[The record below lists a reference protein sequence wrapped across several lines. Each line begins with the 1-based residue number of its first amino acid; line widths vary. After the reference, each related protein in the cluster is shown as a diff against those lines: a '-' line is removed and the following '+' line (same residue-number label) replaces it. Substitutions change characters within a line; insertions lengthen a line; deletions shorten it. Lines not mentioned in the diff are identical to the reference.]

1 MPKLLRAIQPN
12 AGVRAYYRRRL
23 KRELEAMQRSI
34 AYWLEAA
41 YKAREGEI
49 VQDASPTNDILSRF
63 KALQRRWLRRW
74 NWLASW
80 LPQRVIDRTERTTT
94 VSMAEAFK
102 AAGFTVKMDN
112 SRVFNSVTQALIAEN
127 VALIKSIPQQYLSDV
142 EGIVTR
148 GVSMGK
154 DLHYITEEL
163 HKRYDITRRR
173 AAFIARD
180 QMDKASMSIQKARDE
195 QLGITE
201 GIWVH
206 LPGQK
211 TSRATHIAMNGK
223 RFPLQGPN
231 AGLYDS
237 AVKKNV
243 MPAELPGCRCV
254 YRRVLPELGE
264 LGA

>member
-12 AGVRAYYRRRL
+12 AGIRAYYRRRL
-23 KRELEAMQRSI
+23 RREIEAMQRSV

-41 YKAREGEI
+41 YRERESEI
-49 VQDASPTNDILSRF
+49 VGDASPTNSILSRF
-63 KALQRRWLRRW
+63 KSLQRRWLRRW

-80 LPQRVIDRTERTTT
+80 LPERVIDRTESTTT

-112 SRVFNSVTQALIAEN
+112 TRVMNAVRQGLIAEN

-148 GVSMGK
+148 GITMGK
-154 DLHYITEEL
+154 DLHYVTTEL
-163 HKRYDITRRR
+163 RDRYDKTQRR

-211 TSRATHIAMNGK
+211 TSRATHTAMNGK
-223 RFPLQGPN
+223 RFPLNGPN

-254 YRRVLPELGE
+254 YRRVLPDFLGGE
-264 LGA
+264 A